1 MAQTEQKSRKW
12 IWYTLYGVLLTII
25 LLYYRFPD
33 DAFEDY
39 VQGRLRSVS
48 SDLLFSFDGVSLSFP
63 PGVNLNAARIS
74 TAQRPEKVIALAESL
89 SIRPKVWSLLKG
101 DPEYRIESRAYGG
114 DIAGS
119 IRIIKKGTGT
129 TFSASIELNSIHLDD
144 RYPLPDIVS
153 SNLKGILSGLITY
166 SGIDRSLIKGTGEA
180 SLSLL
185 NGSLVLTPPILR
197 LKNIDFREIQLK
209 MALNNQR
216 LSLSSGDLKGKD
228 VLAEASGSISLN
240 KELMESRINLRGTLE
255 PLADLFKDI
264 PDSREAVR
272 FFKKNLKDGKLPFR
286 ILGTMSEP
294 RIQFM

>member
-1 MAQTEQKSRKW
+1 MTPTERRSRKW
-12 IWYTLYGVLLTII
+12 IWYTLYGILLTIV

-39 VQGRLRSVS
+39 VQGLVHGIS

-63 PGVNLNAARIS
+63 PGVSLHAPKIS
-74 TAQRPEKVIALAESL
+74 TAQRPGKVIALAESL
-89 SIRPKVWSLLKG
+89 LIRPKIWSLLKG

-119 IRIIKKGTGT
+119 IRMIKRDTGT
-129 TFSASIELNSIHLDD
+129 TFSASIELNSIHLDE

-166 SGIDRSLIKGTGEA
+166 SGMDQSLIKGTGEA

-197 LKNIDFREIQLK
+197 LKTIDFREIQLK
-209 MALNNQR
+209 MALNNQK
-216 LSLSSGDLKGKD
+216 LSLSAGDLKGKD
-228 VLAEASGSISLN
+228 ILAEASGSVSLN
-240 KELMESRINLRGTLE
+240 NELLESRLNLRGTLE

-272 FFKKNLKDGKLPFR
+272 FFKKNLKNGKLPFR
-286 ILGTMSEP
+286 ILGTISEP